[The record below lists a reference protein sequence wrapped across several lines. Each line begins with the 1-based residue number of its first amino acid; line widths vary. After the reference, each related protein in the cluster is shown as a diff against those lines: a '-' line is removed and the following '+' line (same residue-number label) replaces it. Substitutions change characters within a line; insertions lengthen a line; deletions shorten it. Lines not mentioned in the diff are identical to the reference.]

1 MSLTDLITDK
11 NLSPDMQLVADVC
24 GIEVV
29 RTLMAK
35 LPGLRIYIPHPSRV
49 TSIVRQYIHQR
60 SRDGAGPVEIAAELG
75 LSVRYV
81 RDCLRSSS

>member
-1 MSLTDLITDK
+1 MLLTDLITEK

-29 RTLMAK
+29 RTLMAQ

-49 TSIVRQYIHQR
+49 SSIVRQYIVQR
-60 SRDGAGPVEIAAELG
+60 SAEGGSPAEIARELG
-75 LSVRYV
+75 LSVRYI
-81 RDCLRSSS
+81 RDSLRSPP